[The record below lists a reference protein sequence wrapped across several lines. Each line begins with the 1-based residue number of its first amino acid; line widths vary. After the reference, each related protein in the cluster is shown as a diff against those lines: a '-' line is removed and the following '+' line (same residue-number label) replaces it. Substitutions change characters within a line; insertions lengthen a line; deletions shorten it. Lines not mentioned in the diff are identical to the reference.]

1 METSIYDVHNSPR
14 IYIAPDHDRTIYTWD
29 GHAVACIADENVF
42 GWHGR
47 HLGWFVAGIL
57 YDIKGYRI
65 GFTSAT
71 CQADTFAEPVKFTKF
86 TKFDRFKPKSTF
98 RRPELSQL
106 NSNQDIDTFIR
117 QDAP

>member
-1 METSIYDVHNSPR
+1 METTIYDTRNSPR
-14 IYIAPDHDRTIYTWD
+14 IYIDRDHDQTIYTWD

-65 GFTSAT
+65 GFTAAT
-71 CQADTFAEPVKFTKF
+71 CQADTFAEPVKYTKF
-86 TKFDRFKPKSTF
+86 TKVERFKPQGTF
-98 RRPELSQL
+98 RRPVLSQL
-106 NSNQDIDTFIR
+106 HSNQDIDAFIC